1 MLLRAIKNNACI
13 RMGIAVFE
21 ILVGILLF
29 VVLLVVCS
37 VLVSEYLFKMIIY
50 RQKKSSCQKDID
62 TCKLVQALSDCKNR
76 QIMA

>member
-1 MLLRAIKNNACI
+1 MKW
-13 RMGIAVFE
+13 GIAVVE

-62 TCKLVQALSDCKNR
+62 AVATGTGIIRLQKQADCGLK
-76 QIMA
+76 ICHILMFI

>member
-1 MLLRAIKNNACI
+1 MKW
-13 RMGIAVFE
+13 GIAVFE

-29 VVLLVVCS
+29 VVLIVVCS

-62 TCKLVQALSDCKNR
+62 AVASWYRHYPIAKTGRLWLEKYA
-76 QIMA
+76 IY